1 MHRSGSLTFFLF
13 LGLMAG
19 VALIVGPF
27 FSPLP
32 STSQMTL
39 VAFGAAVTLLFGI
52 GAIITHLYHKAA
64 ADLAFV
70 RTGVGGR
77 RCIIDGGAIVV
88 PVVHEVIPVSLRTFK
103 LQIDRTGPDAL
114 ITADFLRADVKAVFY
129 IRVQKEEKAIEQAA
143 TSLGPISGDAH
154 SVQGLIQE
162 KLVSALRT
170 VAATQAL
177 HALNAKR
184 AEFAEA
190 VQKIVAEDLK
200 PNGLTLES
208 VTISSLDQA
217 PPESMRPEQNVF
229 DAEGARTIT
238 EKVQSQRVA
247 RNTIQREADQKVKE
261 QDVRTAQYLAQQE
274 VMQATAL
281 AEADAAK
288 AIATAQTQQKA
299 RTAATEQ
306 SRLAALAQVEAERLI
321 ELAKVEQNK
330 AIQVANQARE
340 QANEVAEVEKHK
352 TVELAR
358 RAQQSAI
365 AEAEKNRAEA
375 EARQL
380 AAQRER
386 EVAAQQVKTVEVQ
399 LTAERERDRAVI
411 ARQAEV
417 EQQRIK
423 FQMEADVSAY
433 AAVKKAEGEQSA
445 ADKQAR
451 ARIALAEADKQ
462 AKSLQADGD
471 QAVQMVPV
479 NVAREQVN
487 VEDAR
492 VTVKIRDLEGQ
503 AKFESIAREL
513 QVQLATIQAEKEA
526 KIAAAKAM
534 GEALARANVQL
545 WGDPA
550 AMQQLTGAFFR
561 GQAVGSFAN
570 GLTESLPPGVGEML
584 AKVVDAV
591 SRKAEPAP
599 AEKHNGAAK
608 DGAVAGDTT
617 S

>member
-1 MHRSGSLTFFLF
+1 MTFFLF
-13 LGLMAG
+13 LGLMG
-19 VALIVGPF
+19 GLALILGPF
-27 FSPLP
+27 YYPMQP
-32 STSQMTL
+32 TSQVIL
-39 VAFGAAVTLLFGI
+39 VAFGAIVMLVFGI
-52 GAIITHLYHKAA
+52 LVVITRLYHKAA
-64 ADLAFV
+64 ADEAFV

-77 RCIIDGGAIVV
+77 RCIIDGGSIVI

-129 IRVQKEEKAIEQAA
+129 IRVQKDEKSIEQAA
-143 TSLGPISGDAH
+143 TSLGSISSDAH
-154 SVQGLIQE
+154 SVQSLIQE

-217 PPESMRPEQNVF
+217 PPQSLRPEENVF

-274 VMQATAL
+274 VLQATAL

-299 RTAATEQ
+299 KTAAAEQ
-306 SRLAALAQVEAERLI
+306 SRLASIAQVEAERLI
-321 ELAKVEQNK
+321 ELARVEQNK
-330 AIQVANQARE
+330 AIQVANQLRE
-340 QANEVAEVEKHK
+340 QANEVAGVEKQK

-358 RAQQSAI
+358 RAQQIAV

-380 AAQRER
+380 GAQRER
-386 EVAAQQVKTVEVQ
+386 ETAAQQVKTVEVQ
-399 LTAERERDRAVI
+399 LTAERERDKAVI

-433 AAVKKAEGEQSA
+433 AAVKKAEGEQAA
-445 ADKQAR
+445 ADNQAR

-462 AKSLQADGD
+462 AKSLEAEGD
-471 QAVQMVPV
+471 RAVQMVPV

-526 KIAAAKAM
+526 KIAAARAM
-534 GEALARANVQL
+534 GEALAQANLNV
-545 WGDPA
+545 WGDPNAVQQMA
-550 AMQQLTGAFFR
+550 AAFFG
-561 GQAVGSFAN
+561 GQAIGSFTN
-570 GLTESLPPGVGEML
+570 GLTGSLSPAVGELLKKLPGILSGNGAKASTPPPGEE
-584 AKVVDAV
+584 
-591 SRKAEPAP
+591 KAG
-599 AEKHNGAAK
+599 AEK
-608 DGAVAGDTT
+608 
-617 S
+617 

>member
-1 MHRSGSLTFFLF
+1 MTFVLAV
-13 LGLMAG
+13 GLIVG
-19 VALIVGPF
+19 LALIVGPF
-27 FSPLP
+27 MVQNLPPL
-32 STSQMTL
+32 SHTIL
-39 VAFGAAVTLLFGI
+39 VAFGAIVMLVFGI
-52 GAIITHLYHKAA
+52 LVVITRLYHKAA
-64 ADLAFV
+64 ADEAFV

-77 RCIIDGGAIVV
+77 KCIIDGGAIVV

-103 LQIDRTGPDAL
+103 LQIGRTGPDAL

-143 TSLGPISGDAH
+143 TSLGTISSDAS
-154 SVQGLIQE
+154 SVQALVQE

-247 RNTIQREADQKVKE
+247 RNIIQREADQKVKE

-274 VMQATAL
+274 VVQATAL

-288 AIATAQTQQKA
+288 AIATAISQQKA
-299 RTAATEQ
+299 KTAAAEQ
-306 SRLAALAQVEAERLI
+306 SRLASIAQVEAFRLV

-330 AIQVANQARE
+330 VLQVANQLRE
-340 QANEVAEVEKHK
+340 QANDVAAVEKDK
-352 TVELAR
+352 MVELAR
-358 RAQQSAI
+358 RSQQIAV

-386 EVAAQQVKTVEVQ
+386 ETAAQQVKTVEVQ
-399 LTAERERDRAVI
+399 LTAERERDKAII

-433 AAVKKAEGEQSA
+433 AAVKKAEGEQAA
-445 ADKQAR
+445 ADKHAR

-462 AKSLQADGD
+462 AKSLEAEGD
-471 QAVQMVPV
+471 RAVQMVPV

-503 AKFESIAREL
+503 SKFESIAREL

-534 GEALARANVQL
+534 GEALAQANLNV
-545 WGDPA
+545 WGDPTA
-550 AMQQLTGAFFR
+550 VQQMTAAFFR
-561 GQAVGSFAN
+561 GQALGSFAT
-570 GLTESLPPGVGEML
+570 GLNTSLPP
-584 AKVVDAV
+584 AVVDLMQKVAGLV
-591 SRKAEPAP
+591 PG
-599 AEKHNGAAK
+599 NGAQAAAQTDVAK
-608 DGAVAGDTT
+608 ATAEQ
-617 S
+617 

>member
-1 MHRSGSLTFFLF
+1 MHKSESMTIFLV
-13 LGLMAG
+13 LGILVG
-19 VALIVGPF
+19 LALIAGPF
-27 FSPLP
+27 FYPVQP
-32 STSQMTL
+32 MSQVVL
-39 VAFGAAVTLLFGI
+39 IGFGAAVVLLFGI
-52 GAIITHLYHKAA
+52 LVVITRLYHKAA
-64 ADLAFV
+64 ADEAFV

-88 PVVHEVIPVSLRTFK
+88 PVVHEVITVPLRTFK

-143 TSLGPISGDAH
+143 TSLGSISSDAH
-154 SVQGLIQE
+154 SVQNLIQE

-200 PNGLTLES
+200 PNGLNLES

-217 PPESMRPEQNVF
+217 PPESMRPEENVF

-247 RNTIQREADQKVKE
+247 RNSIQREADQRVKE
-261 QDVRTAQYLAQQE
+261 QDVKTAQYLAQQD
-274 VMQATAL
+274 VVQATAL
-281 AEADAAK
+281 AEADSAK
-288 AIATAQTQQKA
+288 AIATAQAQQKA
-299 RTAATEQ
+299 KTAAAEQ
-306 SRLAALAQVEAERLI
+306 SRLASIAQVEAERLI

-330 AIQVANQARE
+330 AIQVANQVRE
-340 QANEVAEVEKHK
+340 QANEVAGVEKQK
-352 TVELAR
+352 MVELALR
-358 RAQQSAI
+358 NQQIAV

-375 EARQL
+375 QARQL

-386 EVAAQQVKTVEVQ
+386 ETAAQQVKTVEVQ
-399 LTAERERDRAVI
+399 LTAEREKDKAVI
-411 ARQAEV
+411 AKQAEV

-423 FQMEADVSAY
+423 FQMEADVGAY
-433 AAVKKAEGEQSA
+433 AAVKKAEGEQAA

-462 AKSLQADGD
+462 AKSLVAEGD
-471 QAVQMVPV
+471 RAVQMVPV

-487 VEDAR
+487 VDDAR

-503 AKFESIAREL
+503 SKFESIAREL
-513 QVQLATIQAEKEA
+513 KVQLATIQAEKEA

-534 GEALARANVQL
+534 GEALAQANLNV
-545 WGDPA
+545 WGDPTA
-550 AMQQLTGAFFR
+550 VQQMTAAFFR
-561 GQAVGSFAN
+561 GQAIGSFTN
-570 GLTESLPPGVGEML
+570 GLAGSLSPAVADLLQKLAGSLPGNGTQPPAAPPDG
-584 AKVVDAV
+584 AKA
-591 SRKAEPAP
+591 A
-599 AEKHNGAAK
+599 AEK
-608 DGAVAGDTT
+608 
-617 S
+617 

>member
-1 MHRSGSLTFFLF
+1 MHKNGSMTFVLL
-13 LGLMAG
+13 LGLLVG
-19 VALIVGPF
+19 LALIVGPF
-27 FSPLP
+27 FYPMP
-32 STSQMTL
+32 VISQIVLVCCGAIVTL
-39 VAFGAAVTLLFGI
+39 VLGIAVV
-52 GAIITHLYHKAA
+52 ITHLYHKAA
-64 ADLAFV
+64 ADEAFV

-129 IRVQKEEKAIEQAA
+129 IRVQKEERAIEQAA
-143 TSLGPISGDAH
+143 TSVGAISGDAR
-154 SVQGLIQE
+154 SVQSLIQE

-217 PPESMRPEQNVF
+217 PPASMRPEENVF

-247 RNTIQREADQKVKE
+247 RNTIQREADQKVRE
-261 QDVRTAQYLAQQE
+261 QDVRTAQYLAQQD
-274 VMQATAL
+274 VVQAAAL
-281 AEADAAK
+281 AEAEAAK
-288 AIATAQTQQKA
+288 SIATAQAQQKA
-299 RTAATEQ
+299 RTAAAEQ
-306 SRLAALAQVEAERLI
+306 ARLASLAQVEADRLV

-330 AIQVANQARE
+330 VVQVANQQRE
-340 QANEVAEVEKHK
+340 QANEVAEVEKQK

-358 RAQQSAI
+358 RAQQIAV
-365 AEAEKNRAEA
+365 AEAEKSRAEA
-375 EARQL
+375 EALQL

-386 EVAAQQVKTVEVQ
+386 ESAAQQVKTVEVK
-399 LTAERERDRAVI
+399 LTAERERDKAVI

-423 FQMEADVSAY
+423 QQMEADVAAY
-433 AAVKKAEGEQSA
+433 AAVKKAEGEQEA

-451 ARIALAEADKQ
+451 ARVALAEAARQ
-462 AKSLQADGD
+462 AKSLEAEGD
-471 QAVQMVPV
+471 RAVQMVPV
-479 NVAREQVN
+479 TVAREQVN

-503 AKFESIAREL
+503 SKFESIAREL
-513 QVQLATIQAEKEA
+513 QVQLATIEAEKEA
-526 KIAAAKAM
+526 KIAAARAM
-534 GEALARANVQL
+534 GEALAKANIKL
-545 WGDPA
+545 WGDPKA
-550 AMQQLTGAFFR
+550 VQQMAEAFFR
-561 GQAVGSFAN
+561 GQSIGSFTN
-570 GLTESLPPGVGEML
+570 GLTEALPPAVSELLKKLAALSSPEEAVAPSARADGVGME
-584 AKVVDAV
+584 A
-591 SRKAEPAP
+591 R
-599 AEKHNGAAK
+599 
-608 DGAVAGDTT
+608 T
-617 S
+617 

>member
-1 MHRSGSLTFFLF
+1 MTFLLV
-13 LGLMAG
+13 LGLLAG
-19 VALIVGPF
+19 LALIVGPLF
-27 FSPLP
+27 L
-32 STSQMTL
+32 
-39 VAFGAAVTLLFGI
+39 AAVPPISQAILIGFGSALMLVFGI
-52 GAIITHLYHKAA
+52 MFIITNLYRKAA
-64 ADLAFV
+64 ADEAFV

-77 RCIIDGGAIVV
+77 RCIVDGGAIVV
-88 PVVHEVIPVSLRTFK
+88 PVAHEVIPVSLRTFK

-129 IRVQKEEKAIEQAA
+129 IRVQKDDKAIEQAA
-143 TSLGPISGDAH
+143 TSLGSISGDPH
-154 SVQGLIQE
+154 SVQSLIQE

-217 PPESMRPEQNVF
+217 PPQSMRPEENVF

-261 QDVRTAQYLAQQE
+261 QDVRTAQYVAQQE
-274 VMQATAL
+274 VVQATAL
-281 AEADAAK
+281 AEAESAK
-288 AIATAQTQQKA
+288 AIATAQAQQKA
-299 RTAATEQ
+299 KTVAAEQ
-306 SRLAALAQVEAERLI
+306 ARLSSLAQVEASRVV
-321 ELAKVEQNK
+321 ELAKVDQNK
-330 AIQVANQARE
+330 AIEVANQQRE
-340 QANEVAEVEKHK
+340 QAKEVAAVERERV
-352 TVELAR
+352 VELAR
-358 RAQQSAI
+358 RGQQIAV
-365 AEAEKNRAEA
+365 AEAEKNRADA
-375 EARQL
+375 EAKQL
-380 AAQRER
+380 TAQRER
-386 EVAAQQVKTVEVQ
+386 EAAAQQVKTVEVK
-399 LTAERERDRAVI
+399 LTAERDRDKAVI

-433 AAVKKAEGEQSA
+433 AAVKKAEGEQTA
-445 ADKQAR
+445 AAKHAQ

-462 AKSLQADGD
+462 AKSLVAEGD

-503 AKFESIAREL
+503 SKFESIAREL

-526 KIAAAKAM
+526 KIAAAQAM
-534 GEALARANVQL
+534 GEALAKANLNV
-545 WGDPA
+545 WGDPSA
-550 AMQQLTGAFFR
+550 VQQMTAAFFR
-561 GQAVGSFAN
+561 GQAIGSFTN
-570 GLTESLPPGVGEML
+570 GLTASLPP
-584 AKVVDAV
+584 
-591 SRKAEPAP
+591 
-599 AEKHNGAAK
+599 
-608 DGAVAGDTT
+608 AVADLVEKLAGILPGSGAQPATAPPDGVKAGAGK
-617 S
+617 